1 MNTES
6 FIALREFGANFLSPI
21 LSVFVRSIVKNVQDN
36 HIPVCLAREGYLLE
50 RSLNTLS
57 ANGLI
62 HLPMPAVYLKVSRT
76 ILFRA
81 LLGEEKA
88 WEIILKPAFSGTLI
102 QLLSSRFMMSV
113 HEAEEFLSPA
123 ALTTNIE
130 LPIGM
135 DIVLSIFKYNHQTLK
150 EYAKPTKQGLLDY
163 FQREGL
169 NNPDKIPLFLDVG
182 YSGTIQKLITLLL
195 NRDTDGLY
203 LIASNPGITEINGKH
218 AKMAGIV
225 KENVEFGEH
234 YPLLERSL
242 FLESIM
248 TAPHAQVVD
257 VWESLDGTFHFIY
270 GRNAPTQRH
279 AQNLTSVHDGA
290 LEQLIDFFVSGIH
303 FSNKEIESMY
313 KVFATVS
320 GGIPHSVGHLFAA
333 DDEITG
339 NGIVDPLKLF
349 GMA

>member
-1 MNTES
+1 MHAASRT
-6 FIALREFGANFLSPI
+6 ALREFGANFLSPI

-36 HIPVCLAREGYLLE
+36 HIPVCLAREGYILE
-50 RSLNTLS
+50 RSLNALS
-57 ANGLI
+57 SNGLI
-62 HLPMPAVYLKVSRT
+62 NLPVPAVYLKVSRT

-88 WEIILKPAFSGTLI
+88 WEIILKPAFSGTLMH
-102 QLLSSRFMMSV
+102 LLSSRFMMSV

-130 LPIGM
+130 LPSGM
-135 DIVLSIFKYNHQTLK
+135 DIVLSIFKYNHETLK
-150 EYAKPTKQGLLDY
+150 EYAKPTKQGVLDY

-169 NNPDKIPLFLDVG
+169 NNPDKTPLFLDVG

-195 NRDTDGLY
+195 NRDTEGLY
-203 LIASNPGITEINGKH
+203 LIASNPGVSDINGKK
-218 AKMAGIV
+218 AKMKGIV

-248 TAPHAQVVD
+248 TAPHAQVID
-257 VWESLDGTFHFIY
+257 IWKSLDETFHFIY
-270 GRNAPTQRH
+270 GRAAPTQRH
-279 AQNLTSVHDGA
+279 AHHLASIHDGA
-290 LEQLIDFFVSGIH
+290 LEQIIDFFVSDIH
-303 FSNKEIESMY
+303 FSNKEIESIY
-313 KVFATVS
+313 EVFATIS